1 MLHVIS
7 SCILISLFVM
17 KLLTSSSLSLGG
29 LGLYIYAGV
38 VYIDGLMGGLG
49 DGHMDGWMGTETVK

>member
-1 MLHVIS
+1 
-7 SCILISLFVM
+7 M

-49 DGHMDGWMGTETVK
+49 DGWTGSRNGKVV

>member
-49 DGHMDGWMGTETVK
+49 DGWSGSRDGKVV

>member
-1 MLHVIS
+1 M
-7 SCILISLFVM
+7 
-17 KLLTSSSLSLGG
+17 GG

-49 DGHMDGWMGTETVK
+49 DGWSGSRDGKVVV

>member
-1 MLHVIS
+1 MYNIGE
-7 SCILISLFVM
+7 
-17 KLLTSSSLSLGG
+17 SLGG

-49 DGHMDGWMGTETVK
+49 MGTETVK